1 LAQKWLEREVKT
13 EMKKKQKRKEERML
27 DFELIRP
34 VEPRVSADALV
45 EPQRT
50 RLRHILE

>member
-1 LAQKWLEREVKT
+1 MCFEREVKT

-34 VEPRVSADALV
+34 VEP
-45 EPQRT
+45 QRRGKGT
-50 RLRHILE
+50 YWNKLKLISTFLE

>member
-1 LAQKWLEREVKT
+1 LAQKWVEREVKT

-34 VEPRVSADALV
+34 IK
-45 EPQRT
+45 PQRM

>member
-34 VEPRVSADALV
+34 VEP
-45 EPQRT
+45 QRT